1 MYRYDVPKLH
11 NETNLIK
18 YLTHFAK
25 DNELGITKEDTT
37 KIIEKGELTLSEQQ
51 YFVEKIS
58 NRAAYFMGLIFAND
72 QYRDE
77 EMRIQFTINSKFD
90 GFNISKQIEFE
101 GPDFDNSSSS

>member
-1 MYRYDVPKLH
+1 MYRYDLGNLH

-18 YLTHFAK
+18 YLTIFAK

-51 YFVEKIS
+51 HFVEQVS
-58 NRAAYFMGLIFAND
+58 NRAAYFKGSIFAND

-90 GFNISKQIEFE
+90 GFNISKEIEF
-101 GPDFDNSSSS
+101 GKPDFDNNSSS